1 MGYSRPQ
8 PVPASRTVGY
18 HLLEAASTAR
28 ATAGSSS
35 SVAVAEA
42 EVAELATEAA
52 IAAAVDELAR
62 ASRSQMA
69 GATAAVEVHVD
80 ASDS

>member
-18 HLLEAASTAR
+18 HLLEAASAAAR

-35 SVAVAEA
+35 SVAVAE
-42 EVAELATEAA
+42 EAELATEAA

>member
-8 PVPASRTVGY
+8 PVPASRTVGC
-18 HLLEAASTAR
+18 HLQEAASAATTR
-28 ATAGSSS
+28 AATSSSS
-35 SVAVAEA
+35 SVAVAE
-42 EVAELATEAA
+42 EAELATEAA
-52 IAAAVDELAR
+52 IAAAVDELAW

>member
-35 SVAVAEA
+35 SVAVAE
-42 EVAELATEAA
+42 EAELATEAA

>member
-18 HLLEAASTAR
+18 HLLEAASAAAR

-35 SVAVAEA
+35 SVAVAE
-42 EVAELATEAA
+42 EAELATEAA
-52 IAAAVDELAR
+52 IAAVDELAW